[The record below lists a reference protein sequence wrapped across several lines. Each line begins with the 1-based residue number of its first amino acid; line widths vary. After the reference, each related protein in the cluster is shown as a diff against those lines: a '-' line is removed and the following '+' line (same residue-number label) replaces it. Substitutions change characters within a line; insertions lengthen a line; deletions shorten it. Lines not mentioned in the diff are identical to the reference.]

1 MSNNKEIELVKS
13 KIEKLVVKN
22 QHEEDKVE
30 KITLYEEELL
40 LRKRYHYL
48 LKKKRPMLLTFA
60 LVFCIFYGISLA
72 ICLPPYV
79 IRGNKMDIN
88 EKKMNEIKT
97 EIACLQEKLAKE
109 QVIEVSEPKIAEDV
123 KQENAETELEKLLK
137 LKQLYD
143 QGLITKEEF
152 DKMKKLIL

>member
-1 MSNNKEIELVKS
+1 MSNNKEIELVKR

-22 QHEEDKVE
+22 QYEEDKVE
-30 KITLYEEELL
+30 KIQLYEEELL

-97 EIACLQEKLAKE
+97 EIACLQEILAKE
-109 QVIEVSEPKIAEDV
+109 QVIEVSEPKITEDV